1 MPSTRKVRLLTTSAC
16 VHGDSLPPRDAPA
29 RADTV
34 GPVSSPSGVTGPRTP
49 ADLLDAALRADPA
62 RPLLTFYDDATGER
76 TELSVATFA
85 NWVAKS
91 ANLLRDDLDAQPG
104 TTLAVALPV
113 HWQAAVVLQSSWALG
128 LEVLSPARDGTPP
141 AADITVTSYDAVDA
155 GLLGSPAGELVVLGL
170 GPLGLARADRPPPPG
185 HALDFDREVH
195 AHGDRF
201 APGSP
206 LDPERTA
213 LRTSDGDYTAADLT
227 EQAMAQHAVAAGR
240 RLLVAEP
247 LDTLPAVL
255 GGLLV
260 PLAAGVT
267 AVLCRHLDPSR
278 LHGPGGRI
286 RQEDVVASV
295 THLDAQVAPDAP
307 DLPRWVPDVG

>member
-1 MPSTRKVRLLTTSAC
+1 VVR
-16 VHGDSLPPRDAPA
+16 
-29 RADTV
+29 
-34 GPVSSPSGVTGPRTP
+34 VSSPTGVTGPRTP

-62 RPLLTFYDDATGER
+62 RPLLTYYDDATGER

-91 ANLLRDDLDAQPG
+91 ANLLCDDLDAQPG
-104 TTLAVALPV
+104 GTLAVALPV
-113 HWQAAVVLQSSWALG
+113 HWQAAVVLQSAWAVG
-128 LEVLSPARDGTPP
+128 LEVLTPAADGTPP
-141 AADITVTSYDAVDA
+141 AADITVTSYDAADA
-155 GLLGSPAGELVVLGL
+155 GLLASPGGELVVLGL

-185 HALDFDREVH
+185 PALDFDREVH

-201 APGSP
+201 APGSAP
-206 LDPERTA
+206 DPDRAA
-213 LRTSDGDYTAADLT
+213 LRTPDGAYAAGDLT
-227 EQAMAQHAVAAGR
+227 ERARAQRGVPAGR

-247 LDTLPAVL
+247 LGTLSTVL

-278 LHGPGGRI
+278 LPGRI

-295 THLDAQVAPDAP
+295 TPLGAERPLGPP
-307 DLPRWVPDVG
+307 DLPRWVPVVG

>member
-1 MPSTRKVRLLTTSAC
+1 MT
-16 VHGDSLPPRDAPA
+16 AP
-29 RADTV
+29 T
-34 GPVSSPSGVTGPRTP
+34 GVTGPRTP

-62 RPLLTFYDDATGER
+62 RPLLTFYDDTTGER

-104 TTLAVALPV
+104 STLALALPV
-113 HWQAAVVLQSSWALG
+113 HWQAAVVLQGAWALG
-128 LEVLSPARDGTPP
+128 LEVLMAAPDATPP
-141 AADITVTSYDAVDA
+141 RADITVTSYDAVDA
-155 GLLGSPAGELVVLGL
+155 GLVASPGGELVVLGL
-170 GPLGLARADRPPPPG
+170 GPLGLARADRLPPPG
-185 HALDFDREVH
+185 ADLDFDREVH

-201 APGSP
+201 APGSAP
-206 LDPERTA
+206 DPGLAA
-213 LRTSDGDYTAADLT
+213 LRTPDRAYSAGDLT
-227 EQAMAQHAVAAGR
+227 GLAKAQRSVPAGR

-247 LDTLPAVL
+247 LGTLPAVL

-267 AVLCRHLDPSR
+267 AVLCRHLDPTR

-295 THLDAQVAPDAP
+295 TSLGASLPPGSP

>member
-1 MPSTRKVRLLTTSAC
+1 V
-16 VHGDSLPPRDAPA
+16 V
-29 RADTV
+29 
-34 GPVSSPSGVTGPRTP
+34 PVSSPTGVTGPRTP

-104 TTLAVALPV
+104 GTLALALAL
-113 HWQAAVVLQSSWALG
+113 HWQAAVVLQSAWALG
-128 LEVLSPARDGTPP
+128 LAVLAPHPDGTPP
-141 AADITVTSYDAVDA
+141 PADITVTSYDAADA
-155 GLLGSPAGELVVLGL
+155 GLVASPGAELVVLGL
-170 GPLGLARADRPPPPG
+170 GPLGLARADRQPPPG
-185 HALDFDREVH
+185 AALDFDREVH

-201 APGSP
+201 APGP
-206 LDPERTA
+206 APDPARAA
-213 LRTSDGDYTAADLT
+213 LRTPDGAYTAGDLT
-227 EQAMAQHAVAAGR
+227 GLAGAQRAVPAGR

-247 LDTLPAVL
+247 LGTLPAVL

-278 LHGPGGRI
+278 LHGPRGRI

-295 THLDAQVAPDAP
+295 TSLGPLGASPPPGSP

>member
-1 MPSTRKVRLLTTSAC
+1 
-16 VHGDSLPPRDAPA
+16 
-29 RADTV
+29 
-34 GPVSSPSGVTGPRTP
+34 VTGPRTP

-104 TTLAVALPV
+104 STLALALPV
-113 HWQAAVVLQSSWALG
+113 HWQAAVMLQSAWALG
-128 LEVLSPARDGTPP
+128 LEVLTPDPDGTPP

-155 GLLGSPAGELVVLGL
+155 GVLASAGGGLVVLGL

-185 HALDFDREVH
+185 PALDFDREVH

-201 APGSP
+201 APGSAP
-206 LDPERTA
+206 DAGRAA
-213 LRTSDGDYTAADLT
+213 LRAPDGAYTAGDLT
-227 EQAMAQHAVAAGR
+227 GLAIAQRAVPAGR

-247 LDTLPAVL
+247 LRTLPAVL

-278 LHGPGGRI
+278 LTGPRGRI

-295 THLDAQVAPDAP
+295 TSLGTSIPPGPP
-307 DLPRWVPDVG
+307 DLPQWVPDVG